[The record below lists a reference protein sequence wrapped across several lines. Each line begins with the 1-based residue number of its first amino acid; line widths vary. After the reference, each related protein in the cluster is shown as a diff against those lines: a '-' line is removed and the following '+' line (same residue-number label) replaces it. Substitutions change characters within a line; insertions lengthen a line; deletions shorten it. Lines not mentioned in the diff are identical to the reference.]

1 MSAGELSSLCGKSRS
16 SINTYLAEICA
27 IAPDLVEKQGMRR
40 LLRNP
45 GHETEEL
52 LDVFW
57 PYLSSPITRRIR
69 LARHPSMDAL
79 CEVGVLLSGE
89 SALSFVSD
97 LALDDPCLAIAVT
110 RTSLPKLQEACG
122 TGWIE
127 AAWYEPCLPEMEV
140 WAYPI
145 DRPSDISFLTT
156 ELSSIDLLNLYV
168 ACSKTPSGDIR
179 YQDALA
185 QLKEKICHRQLE

>member
-16 SINTYLAEICA
+16 SISTYLAEICA

-69 LARHPSMDAL
+69 LARRPSMDAL

-97 LALDDPCLAIAVT
+97 LALDDSCLTIAVT
-110 RTSLPKLQEACG
+110 RTSLPKLQEACD

-127 AAWYEPCLPEMEV
+127 AAWYEPCLPEVEV
-140 WAYPI
+140 WSYPI
-145 DRPSDISFLTT
+145 DRPSTINFLQQSFQVLICSTCMSHARRHHQATSDI
-156 ELSSIDLLNLYV
+156 
-168 ACSKTPSGDIR
+168 KTP
-179 YQDALA
+179 
-185 QLKEKICHRQLE
+185 